1 MALRS
6 CAPIKQL
13 ISCLLCL
20 ALVMPAPA
28 KAQGGV
34 GIIRDA
40 EIELLLAD
48 YARPVLQAAGLG
60 GRGINVTLL
69 SDKGF
74 NAFVADGQ
82 RIFITVGALM
92 QAETPNEIIGVVAHE
107 AGHIAGGHLAR
118 LREQLATAQTL
129 SIVGF
134 LLGIGA
140 VAAGAAG
147 GRGSN
152 IGDAAPGLILGP
164 QEAIKRSFLAY
175 QRSEEQAADRSAIT
189 YLNKTG
195 QSAKGML
202 ITFRRFHEELGFLAN
217 AIDRYTVS
225 HPMPKERIAAL
236 EELAKSSPHFDKKDP
251 PALQARHDLA
261 RAKVIGYMERAEVVN
276 RRYPLTNTSMP
287 ARYARAISAHRN
299 ARLADA
305 LREMDAL
312 LSQQPQNPYFLEL
325 KGQILLES
333 GRGPESLPYLKAS
346 AQRFPGSSLIRGLY
360 GQALLSTENPKHI
373 EEAIRELK
381 VAVGRDA
388 TNADAFRHLSR
399 AYGRKGD
406 VARAELAAAESY
418 WLEGDVKSGREQA
431 ARARKKLPEGSLEWQ
446 RADDL
451 VNRKVDKP

>member
-1 MALRS
+1 MKHRRHSTFLLS
-6 CAPIKQL
+6 
-13 ISCLLCL
+13 ISFFF
-20 ALVMPAPA
+20 AF
-28 KAQGGV
+28 AQPV
-34 GIIRDA
+34 NSQPNVPIIRDA

-92 QAETPNEIIGVVAHE
+92 QAETPNEIIGVIAHE

-140 VAAGAAG
+140 VAAGAAS

-217 AIDRYTVS
+217 AIDRYSVS
-225 HPMPKERIAAL
+225 HPMPKERIEAL
-236 EELAKSSPHFDKKDP
+236 EELAKTSPHFAKKDTP
-251 PALQARHDLA
+251 SLQARHDLA
-261 RAKVIGYMERAEVVN
+261 RAKVIGYMERAEVVQ
-276 RRYPLTNTSMP
+276 RRYPLTNTSLP

-305 LREMDAL
+305 LKETDAL

-325 KGQILLES
+325 KGQVLLES

-360 GQALLSTENPKHI
+360 GQALLSTDNPKNVD
-373 EEAIRELK
+373 EAIRELK
-381 VAVGRDA
+381 VAVGRDP
-388 TNADAFRHLSR
+388 TNADAYRHLSR
-399 AYGRKGD
+399 AYSLKGD

-418 WLEGDVKSGREQA
+418 WLEGDNKSGREQA